1 MHSSSHSPTMLTYP
15 SGSRAR
21 IDLRGGHNRFQDI
34 IMEHPLLS
42 QDIIIIIATRANA
55 HYQWTPPLIT
65 TDY

>member
-1 MHSSSHSPTMLTYP
+1 
-15 SGSRAR
+15 
-21 IDLRGGHNRFQDI
+21 
-34 IMEHPLLS
+34 MEHPLLS